1 MAKKP
6 YYITTAIAYTSG
18 KPHIGNTYE
27 VVLADSIARYKR
39 FLGYDVRFQTGT
51 DEHGQKIELKAA
63 EAGVT
68 PKEFVDKTA
77 GEIKR
82 IWDLMNTSYDK
93 FIRTTDEDHEK
104 QVQKIFKKL
113 YEKGDIYNVHTD
125 DILPDSLRN
134 RPYKVSTE
142 FHYIT
147 KDTLANGNNI
157 NKSEKTGKME
167 VEVTNFDMLNSKPL
181 IVLDGKE
188 YTGSL
193 NYIKPGDINSINVYK
208 PGSDVANAY
217 GEKGKNGVL
226 KIFTKASKD
235 NVLYVVDGKPATSQE
250 VKDIAPSKISN
261 IVVLKRGSKAAMDYG
276 EVGKTHD
283 VCIIKTK

>member
-1 MAKKP
+1 MKKFFVL
-6 YYITTAIAYTSG
+6 TFIALFATVVSYAQENVFIING
-18 KPHIGNTYE
+18 KKIENFDGSQLTGKKILSFIVIKN
-27 VVLADSIARYKR
+27 DK
-39 FLGYDVRFQTGT
+39 GDVYNIHT
-51 DEHGQKIELKAA
+51 DE
-63 EAGVT
+63 
-68 PKEFVDKTA
+68 
-77 GEIKR
+77 
-82 IWDLMNTSYDK
+82 
-93 FIRTTDEDHEK
+93 
-104 QVQKIFKKL
+104 
-113 YEKGDIYNVHTD
+113 
-125 DILPDSLRN
+125 ILPDSLRN

-142 FHYIT
+142 LHLIT
-147 KDTLANGNNI
+147 KDSLAIGNNI
-157 NKSEKTGKME
+157 NKSEKAGKRE

-188 YTGSL
+188 DTGSF
-193 NYIKPGDINSINVYK
+193 NDIKPGDINSINVYK

-235 NVLYVVDGKPATSQE
+235 NVQYVVDGKPATSQE

>member
-1 MAKKP
+1 MKKFFVLTFIVLFATVVS
-6 YYITTAIAYTSG
+6 YAQENVFIINGKKIENFDGSQLTGKKILSFNVIKNDKGDVYTI
-18 KPHIGNTYE
+18 H
-27 VVLADSIARYKR
+27 
-39 FLGYDVRFQTGT
+39 T
-51 DEHGQKIELKAA
+51 DE
-63 EAGVT
+63 
-68 PKEFVDKTA
+68 
-77 GEIKR
+77 
-82 IWDLMNTSYDK
+82 
-93 FIRTTDEDHEK
+93 
-104 QVQKIFKKL
+104 
-113 YEKGDIYNVHTD
+113 
-125 DILPDSLRN
+125 ILPDSLRN
-134 RPYKVSTE
+134 RPYKVSTKLL
-142 FHYIT
+142 YIT

-157 NKSEKTGKME
+157 NKSEKAVKRE
-167 VEVTNFDMLNSKPL
+167 VEVTNFDMDMLNSKPL

-208 PGSDVANAY
+208 SGSDLANAY

-235 NVLYVVDGKPATSQE
+235 NVQYVVDGKPATSQE

>member
-1 MAKKP
+1 MKKFFVLTFIVLFATVVS
-6 YYITTAIAYTSG
+6 YAQENVFIINGKKIENFDGSQLTGKKILSFNVIKNDKGDVYTI
-18 KPHIGNTYE
+18 H
-27 VVLADSIARYKR
+27 
-39 FLGYDVRFQTGT
+39 T
-51 DEHGQKIELKAA
+51 DE
-63 EAGVT
+63 
-68 PKEFVDKTA
+68 
-77 GEIKR
+77 
-82 IWDLMNTSYDK
+82 
-93 FIRTTDEDHEK
+93 
-104 QVQKIFKKL
+104 
-113 YEKGDIYNVHTD
+113 
-125 DILPDSLRN
+125 ILPDSLRN
-134 RPYKVSTE
+134 RPYKVSTKLL
-142 FHYIT
+142 YIT
-147 KDTLANGNNI
+147 KDTLAIGNNI
-157 NKSEKTGKME
+157 NKSEKAVKRE
-167 VEVTNFDMLNSKPL
+167 VEVTNFDMDMLNSKPL

-208 PGSDVANAY
+208 SGSDVANAY

-235 NVLYVVDGKPATSQE
+235 NVQYVVDGKPATSQE

>member
-1 MAKKP
+1 MKKFFVL
-6 YYITTAIAYTSG
+6 TFIALFATVVSYAQENVFIING
-18 KPHIGNTYE
+18 KKIENFDGSQ
-27 VVLADSIARYKR
+27 L
-39 FLGYDVRFQTGT
+39 TGKKILSFIVIKNDKGDFYNIHT
-51 DEHGQKIELKAA
+51 DE
-63 EAGVT
+63 
-68 PKEFVDKTA
+68 
-77 GEIKR
+77 
-82 IWDLMNTSYDK
+82 
-93 FIRTTDEDHEK
+93 
-104 QVQKIFKKL
+104 
-113 YEKGDIYNVHTD
+113 
-125 DILPDSLRN
+125 ILPDSLRN

-142 FHYIT
+142 LHYIT

-188 YTGSL
+188 YTGSF

-250 VKDIAPSKISN
+250 VKDIAQSKISN
-261 IVVLKRGSKAAMDYG
+261 IVILKRGSKAAMEHG
-276 EVGKTHD
+276 EIGKTHD
-283 VCIIKTK
+283 ICIIKTK

>member
-1 MAKKP
+1 MKKFFVF
-6 YYITTAIAYTSG
+6 TFIALFATVVSYAQENVFIING
-18 KPHIGNTYE
+18 KKIENFDGSQLTGKKILSFN
-27 VVLADSIARYKR
+27 VIKNDK
-39 FLGYDVRFQTGT
+39 GDVYNIHT
-51 DEHGQKIELKAA
+51 DE
-63 EAGVT
+63 
-68 PKEFVDKTA
+68 
-77 GEIKR
+77 
-82 IWDLMNTSYDK
+82 
-93 FIRTTDEDHEK
+93 
-104 QVQKIFKKL
+104 
-113 YEKGDIYNVHTD
+113 
-125 DILPDSLRN
+125 ILPDSLRN

-142 FHYIT
+142 LHYIT

-188 YTGSL
+188 YTGSF

-250 VKDIAPSKISN
+250 VKDIAQSKISN
-261 IVVLKRGSKAAMDYG
+261 IVILKRGSKAAMEHG
-276 EVGKTHD
+276 EIGKTHD
-283 VCIIKTK
+283 ICIIKTK

>member
-1 MAKKP
+1 MKKFFVF
-6 YYITTAIAYTSG
+6 TFIALFATVVSYAQENVFIING
-18 KPHIGNTYE
+18 KKIENFDGSQLTGKKILSFNVIKNDKGDVY
-27 VVLADSIARYKR
+27 SIH
-39 FLGYDVRFQTGT
+39 T
-51 DEHGQKIELKAA
+51 DE
-63 EAGVT
+63 
-68 PKEFVDKTA
+68 
-77 GEIKR
+77 
-82 IWDLMNTSYDK
+82 
-93 FIRTTDEDHEK
+93 
-104 QVQKIFKKL
+104 
-113 YEKGDIYNVHTD
+113 
-125 DILPDSLRN
+125 ILPDSLRN

-142 FHYIT
+142 LLYIT

-157 NKSEKTGKME
+157 NKSEKPGKME
-167 VEVTNFDMLNSKPL
+167 VEVTNFDMDMLNSKPL
-181 IVLDGKE
+181 IVLDGKK